1 MRVEPGP
8 MSASVPRL
16 MTILRDVSDGSSVVR
31 TLTGTACGEAAGG
44 ATVASFAYPLAMAL
58 NPSGTKLYVADNNSH
73 KVRVVDCS
81 TGCTH
86 FWQDNCFT
94 FFLSL

>member
-1 MRVEPGP
+1 

-16 MTILRDVSDGSSVVR
+16 MTILHDVSDGSSAVR
-31 TLTGTACGEAAGG
+31 TLTGTLCGSTDGG
-44 ATVASFAYPLAMAL
+44 ATVASFAYPFAIAL
-58 NPSGTKLYVADNNSH
+58 NPSGTKLYVADNNSQ

-86 FWQDNCFT
+86 FWQDLCLT